1 MGVTNANKQ
10 INVQQIDCNG
20 TLQVTLALAAAPDIT
35 ENPTDMVLLL
45 DRSGS
50 MAGVPLENLKLG
62 ANAFIDI
69 IDQATDGSKDGHIG
83 GGSRIGI
90 VSFSDTATTDAPL
103 STSVDLL
110 KSKVDALVQGG
121 ATNHGDAFSKGVQLF
136 DPASSNA
143 RVLILFT
150 DGKTTAGPP
159 PAPIAAAAKAA
170 GIIIYCIGL
179 LGSSGLNESAL
190 DDWASDPDA
199 SYVAIAPDA
208 ADLEALFANLALNIA
223 KTGATNIVIEEEL
236 DPAFAILHV
245 DAPDQG
251 TAMIQD
257 TNTLKWTIPALG
269 VSGSEGATLQFLVQ
283 HVGPDAGLLQVNRS
297 ISYQDTEGN
306 QVSFPDPYVTVDC
319 GINVQPEPCPQPVD
333 VTIKGC
339 EDSAVVDLG
348 NVYLESQ
355 GRILQLDV
363 TVKDVCPGQ
372 RVALGVILTEAD
384 PSGVEYQRGFKA
396 FTIPAHQAPACRDVL
411 VRCIRFVLPEDLN
424 VSGGN
429 GRAICGP
436 RNLKVRF
443 LANTIDTDYRCCPPT
458 TIF

>member
-190 DDWASDPDA
+190 DDWASDRMRPMWPLPRMQR
-199 SYVAIAPDA
+199 I
-208 ADLEALFANLALNIA
+208 
-223 KTGATNIVIEEEL
+223 
-236 DPAFAILHV
+236 
-245 DAPDQG
+245 
-251 TAMIQD
+251 
-257 TNTLKWTIPALG
+257 W
-269 VSGSEGATLQFLVQ
+269 
-283 HVGPDAGLLQVNRS
+283 R
-297 ISYQDTEGN
+297 
-306 QVSFPDPYVTVDC
+306 
-319 GINVQPEPCPQPVD
+319 PC
-333 VTIKGC
+333 
-339 EDSAVVDLG
+339 
-348 NVYLESQ
+348 
-355 GRILQLDV
+355 
-363 TVKDVCPGQ
+363 
-372 RVALGVILTEAD
+372 
-384 PSGVEYQRGFKA
+384 
-396 FTIPAHQAPACRDVL
+396 
-411 VRCIRFVLPEDLN
+411 LPTW
-424 VSGGN
+424 
-429 GRAICGP
+429 P
-436 RNLKVRF
+436 
-443 LANTIDTDYRCCPPT
+443 
-458 TIF
+458 